1 MGGTMVAAGAN
12 GPAGALAEERTFT
25 VSELIQAT
33 PDVRIVRLVPADGR
47 PFDFQAGQYARVG
60 FAGLP
65 ARDFSIA
72 SRPGEP
78 HLEFHIRDAGQG
90 TGAAHYAVRHLRPGE
105 RVVLSGP
112 LGDATLKPEHR
123 GPILAIA
130 GGSGLAPVKSIVETA
145 LERGHA
151 GPLHLY
157 FGVRTARDLYLD
169 GHFAALGQR
178 HPNLSFVPVLS
189 EPAGPGPWR
198 TGHVG
203 PAAVADFADL
213 SGFKAYLAGPPAM
226 VEGTVPL
233 LLEKGIAAVDIHADA
248 FYTGN
253 RTPQR
258 TGR

>member
-1 MGGTMVAAGAN
+1 MVAAGGN
-12 GPAGALAEERTFT
+12 GPAAVPAEERTFT
-25 VSELIQAT
+25 VSELVQAT
-33 PDVRIVRLVPADGR
+33 PDLRIVRLVPADGR
-47 PFDFQAGQYARVG
+47 PFDFQAGQYARLR
-60 FAGLP
+60 FADMP

-78 HLEFHIRDAGQG
+78 YLEFHIRDAGREAGGG
-90 TGAAHYAVRHLRPGE
+90 TSHYAVRHLRPGE
-105 RVVLSGP
+105 RVALRGP
-112 LGDATLKPEHR
+112 LGAATLQSGHG

-151 GPLHLY
+151 GPVHLY
-157 FGVRTARDLYLD
+157 FGVRRPEDLYL
-169 GHFAALGQR
+169 GEHFAALERR

-189 EPAGPGPWR
+189 EPAGTGPWR
-198 TGHVG
+198 TGPVG
-203 PAAVADFADL
+203 PAAVADFTDL

-233 LLEKGIAAVDIHADA
+233 LLGKGIAAMDIHADA
-248 FYTGN
+248 FYTGS